1 MVRRALPAD
10 LDQLTALRSEIFEES
25 ADQSRRWFEQI
36 VGLDNVLI
44 AFGEN
49 RPAAVLCTLP
59 VRYKQQKG
67 ILFYSVMTLPK
78 WRGRGL
84 MTKLMMSCLRAFAAS
99 GEAFAVAAPGSA
111 ALAGWLK
118 KLGFQGAFPMRVVER
133 SIEPNLWAQAEFDNM
148 TVAQLLEA
156 RGHYQP
162 GVIGPAPEA
171 MAGVVAELYSRGI
184 TLVSN
189 PRGYGLYYQ
198 AKNILQFVELQAEND
213 HSADVLLQAA
223 REKTGADRAVMSLAE
238 RQSLY
243 LGEGHRCGYGMIRFL
258 AKPFS
263 ISDAYFRMLLG
274 SYGRTNQ

>member
-1 MVRRALPAD
+1 
-10 LDQLTALRSEIFEES
+10 
-25 ADQSRRWFEQI
+25 
-36 VGLDNVLI
+36 
-44 AFGEN
+44 
-49 RPAAVLCTLP
+49 
-59 VRYKQQKG
+59 
-67 ILFYSVMTLPK
+67 MTLPK

-243 LGEGHRCGYGMIRFL
+243 LGEGHRCGYGMIRFWQSL
-258 AKPFS
+258 FQSRMP
-263 ISDAYFRMLLG
+263 ISECCLEAMAGQINSAVGYVPWRWSCTAARWNGHYLQ
-274 SYGRTNQ
+274 GRKQE